1 MKKYISIT
9 ITALLS
15 VCFLLI
21 FFTFL
26 CVYFFPIFPL
36 KSPVI
41 PSDKK
46 WYSSVNNLSV
56 ESNYDS
62 DFQGAVLSGT
72 LMIDD
77 EIIDLEIGTR
87 AGRLFFYCDQYEQ
100 FSLIMTADYKL
111 NKEGNI
117 VLKKI
122 HYNEEVDWQETPKK
136 IILEEQKE

>member
-46 WYSSVNNLSV
+46 LYSSVNNLSV

-62 DFQGAVLSGT
+62 NFQGAVLSGT